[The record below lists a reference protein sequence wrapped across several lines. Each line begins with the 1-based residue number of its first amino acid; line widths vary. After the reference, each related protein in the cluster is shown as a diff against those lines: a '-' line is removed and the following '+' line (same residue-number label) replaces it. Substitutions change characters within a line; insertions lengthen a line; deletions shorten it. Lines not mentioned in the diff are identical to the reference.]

1 MLKPSIY
8 DFHDPTEVMILKNYA
23 YLNMKEI
30 TGNLTLQEYDIL
42 HGMVHQNALCL
53 YYAKS
58 PYMQVFFTDHRTMTL
73 DMTAYIANLILWK
86 YPISYKV
93 EEAIE
98 LLLDETFQ
106 TLTQACQWYRSYK
119 TGNALW
125 QCNTLQRRLH
135 HINP

>member
-8 DFHDPTEVMILKNYA
+8 DFHDPTEVMILKNFA
-23 YLNMKEI
+23 YLNMKEN

-58 PYMQVFFTDHRTMTL
+58 PHMQDFFTDHRTMTL
-73 DMTAYIANLILWK
+73 DMTAYTANLILWK
-86 YPISYKV
+86 YLISYKV
-93 EEAIE
+93 EEAID

-106 TLTQACQWYRSYK
+106 TLTQPVNGIVPTKLETPY
-119 TGNALW
+119 GNVIL
-125 QCNTLQRRLH
+125 CKEDFT
-135 HINP
+135 I

>member
-58 PYMQVFFTDHRTMTL
+58 PICKIFSQTT
-73 DMTAYIANLILWK
+73 
-86 YPISYKV
+86 
-93 EEAIE
+93 E
-98 LLLDETFQ
+98 L
-106 TLTQACQWYRSYK
+106 
-119 TGNALW
+119 
-125 QCNTLQRRLH
+125 
-135 HINP
+135 